1 MKKWAPLTER
11 SSEDLRRCPCPS
23 HSSGQVARAVQ
34 LTRSAQVSLD
44 IPTCLCSLPPCPSS
58 LEQGALWQLEQQR
71 ERWQEGTPRTR
82 EESTPRSL
90 LPLVAGTLTG
100 AQGVHGSSSPQ
111 LSTHSWSAP
120 QGPGRTASHTLCIPG
135 KLLDQDS
142 VLRPADPAGLPG
154 RSWHSSPAPRDS
166 STLLW
171 PGNMSLGWM

>member
-44 IPTCLCSLPPCPSS
+44 VPTCLCSLPPCPSS

-90 LPLVAGTLTG
+90 LPPCGR
-100 AQGVHGSSSPQ
+100 HP
-111 LSTHSWSAP
+111 HR
-120 QGPGRTASHTLCIPG
+120 GPGRARELQPPAQHTLLVRTAGP
-135 KLLDQDS
+135 QEDS
-142 VLRPADPAGLPG
+142 LP
-154 RSWHSSPAPRDS
+154 HSLYP
-166 STLLW
+166 W
-171 PGNMSLGWM
+171 